1 MLRKKRRLREVLH
14 RIVQRLCKG
23 LDERSAAGGAGLVEL
38 HRIDRVIL
46 DFDAFHILSADVENT
61 VHIRVEEGRRI
72 VVCDGL
78 DFALVQHQS
87 RLDQRLAVAGGAG
100 IDNMGILRQPVID
113 LLNRTDS
120 RLQRAAIVVA
130 VKRVQEGAVLRDE
143 RRFCCCGSGIDAE
156 EAVSTVGLQILRRHV
171 VLILPFDEVVI
182 FILRG
187 KERLHARNLEL
198 DLNAV
203 RQFLLQ
209 LTQQAVGVLIRNR
222 LTILIKL
229 LSKLFVLL

>member
-72 VVCDGL
+72 VVRDGL
-78 DFALVQHQS
+78 DFTFIQHQS
-87 RLDQRLAVAGGAG
+87 RLDKRLAVAGGTG
-100 IDNMGILRQPVID
+100 IHNMGILRQPVID

-182 FILRG
+182 LILRG

-209 LTQQAVGVLIRNR
+209 LTQHAVGVLIRNR
-222 LTILIKL
+222 LPILIKL

>member
-1 MLRKKRRLREVLH
+1 MR
-14 RIVQRLCKG
+14 
-23 LDERSAAGGAGLVEL
+23 
-38 HRIDRVIL
+38 
-46 DFDAFHILSADVENT
+46 
-61 VHIRVEEGRRI
+61 
-72 VVCDGL
+72 DGL
-78 DFALVQHQS
+78 DFTFIQHQS
-87 RLDQRLAVAGGAG
+87 RLDKRLAVAGGTG
-100 IDNMGILRQPVID
+100 IHNMGILRQPVIN

-120 RLQRAAIVVA
+120 RLQRAAIIVA

-156 EAVSTVGLQILRRHV
+156 EAVSIL
-171 VLILPFDEVVI
+171 
-182 FILRG
+182 ILRG

-209 LTQQAVGVLIRNR
+209 LTQHAVGVLIRNR
-222 LTILIKL
+222 LPILIKL